1 MDRKI
6 CMNNPNLRHYDVIII
21 GAGSIGAPAAFYL
34 SQAGFKVLV
43 LDRAP
48 SVGQTSN
55 KRAIGGIRATH
66 SDPAKIRLSL
76 RSIEIFST
84 WKERYGDE
92 IEWSE
97 GGYVFVARS
106 PREENI
112 LKDLL
117 VTQKSFGLNINWLDR
132 KELLEVV
139 PDLNPGEI
147 IGGTFSPEDGNAS
160 PLLAV
165 HAFYTHA
172 MEYGAEFRFNE
183 QVQEIVIQNG
193 KAAEVKTNR
202 GEYGTDWVINA
213 AGAYAA
219 EIAQLAGLTIPVRP
233 DSHEAAI
240 TEAVAPFLKPMI
252 VDIQPGPGSSNY
264 YFYQHLTGQIIFCI
278 TPSPNIWGFDTEET
292 SSFLPMVAKR
302 IVDLMPRLKNI
313 RVRRTWRGLYPMT
326 PDGAPIVGK
335 ARELDG
341 FVQAAGMCGQGFMLG
356 PGVGEL
362 VTRLVADRLL
372 ETDYQIL
379 EILSPYRQFAGEEML
394 K

>member
-1 MDRKI
+1 MH
-6 CMNNPNLRHYDVIII
+6 NPTLPHYDVIVI

-34 SQAGFKVLV
+34 AQAGYKVLV
-43 LDRAP
+43 LDSAP

-84 WKERYGDE
+84 WKERFGDD

-97 GGYVFVARS
+97 GGYVFVARGEN
-106 PREENI
+106 EEKI
-112 LKDLL
+112 LKNLL
-117 VTQKSFGLNINWLDR
+117 VTQKSFGLNIDWLD
-132 KELLEVV
+132 KPQLLQVV
-139 PDLNPGEI
+139 PDLNPSEV
-147 IGGTFSPEDGNAS
+147 IGGTFSPQDGNAS

-183 QVQEIVIQNG
+183 KVLEIVIRSG
-193 KAAEVKTNR
+193 KVVGVRTDRA
-202 GEYGTDWVINA
+202 EYGTDMVLNA
-213 AGAYAA
+213 AGANAS
-219 EIAQLAGLTIPVRP
+219 EIAQLAGLKVPVKP

-252 VDIQPGPGSSNY
+252 VDIQPGPGSANY

-302 IVDLMPRLKNI
+302 MVDLMPRLKNI

-326 PDGAPIVGK
+326 PDGAPIVGF
-335 ARELDG
+335 AREVEGYLNA
-341 FVQAAGMCGQGFMLG
+341 VGMCGQGFMLG

-362 VTRLVADRLL
+362 TARLVSGQLL
-372 ETDYQIL
+372 PTDQEIL
-379 EILSPYRQFAGEEML
+379 DILSPYRQFAGQELL